1 MDEVVF
7 DVEFGL
13 WEFLGQRLGRRRVQ
27 DLVEVLFV
35 GRHGRVCVC
44 CVCVLCVTVC
54 VRCSVVGSVVY
65 GVVLLVQ

>member
-13 WEFLGQRLGRRRVQ
+13 WEFLGQRLRRGRVQ

-35 GRHGRVCVC
+35 G
-44 CVCVLCVTVC
+44 
-54 VRCSVVGSVVY
+54 
-65 GVVLLVQ
+65 